1 MKLTRRTFM
10 AGAAG
15 TAAAA
20 LVPIKPTFAGAAAPN
35 SAGNYADNV
44 TFALQQGIDLW
55 GETLLTAPN
64 GPTLEN
70 VQPLL
75 PPANLGSTYVTQSG
89 WYYLPFTDK
98 VPEPATW
105 IQQRDFALHVA
116 DGSQI
121 TAQWCWADFPANR
134 QFVNFFVTPEE
145 GYGSAPDRLDPPA
158 LWGDYLPVL
167 SNSYTDAAGIRWD
180 QESFAARVPETTALV
195 SFVRFTVTRG
205 HGPASATLRLA
216 LQAPGDTSL
225 ASDGLRVTSGADTYL
240 VASAHG
246 NWTAPNLDIPVDL
259 SSGRAELYF
268 AILAEKAPADA
279 LQPAKGSYEK
289 ARAAVASYW
298 RGQLTGGATIDVP
311 EKYALAAMRGTLLQN
326 LVMGWQQAIGNGY
339 ESTDSTFA
347 FVPEVSTS
355 VAPLGEF
362 GFTDSYRKNL
372 QEILR
377 RGQGDGTF
385 PNWEKGI
392 KLQSAAHYYFLTNDA
407 SYIRDNLDTFTG
419 YLSDFSAQRV
429 EDPNGLLAKQ
439 QYGSDI
445 PEAVYGVHHQADGWR
460 GMQDFAIA
468 LRLLGENTLAQQFG
482 DAAGGLKTALE
493 KAIATSSEKLP
504 DGSAYVPISL
514 LDPTA
519 ASAYELIPKN
529 RDGSYWNLTMPYAA
543 ATGIF
548 GDTGPALLRY
558 MYDHGALFLG
568 MTRFNAT
575 GVDPGVIET
584 GAGPTFPAGAAGYD
598 TTGIDQ
604 QYGYSLLKFLA
615 DAGENDRLVL
625 EFYGKLAHD
634 LTPNTFICGEGA
646 TIGTS
651 RAVGRAFRSMWFPP
665 LSANNAVYLR
675 TLRELLIRETRDA
688 DNVPT
693 TLHIAPA
700 TPRNWLAAGKRIAV
714 TDLPTLFGP
723 VSYSL
728 VSNGNRLTATITP
741 PTAESGRLTLT
752 GVVLHARVPAGKRL
766 VSATVNG
773 KPAAISGDTV
783 NLGQIHDEV
792 TVVVQLGSLSVRQPD
807 KARPATVNPGARVSK
822 PGDVLPLNVTVE
834 AFGASTVA
842 GRMRIAEWNGPSVPF
857 SVKSDGRIGWQEITV
872 PLQIPRT
879 TKPGNYRIT
888 LIAEPTGE
896 RRDITVEIGSAQSK
910 PYSQVVLADEPL
922 GYWRLNEISG
932 STAKDSSG
940 HGLDGI
946 YTGDVQFTGSN
957 VVLDGGYIDVPG
969 AAVTGPFTVEAWINP
984 IGSTQQGLLEK
995 YDSPALNGYVFRT
1008 TVGNKLHLET
1018 LWDSPP
1024 AQNPPPGA
1032 TGPTTIYP
1040 GIWHHVAGVFDGSSV
1055 RVYLDGQLE
1064 ASASAPHAP
1073 TAGSGPLRIG
1083 ARGDDANER
1092 LSGGLDEVAIYDHAL
1107 SAAAIKSRWVQGILA
1122 GRN

>member
-1 MKLTRRTFM
+1 MKLTRRTFL
-10 AGAAG
+10 AG

-20 LVPIKPTFAGAAAPN
+20 LVPIRPTFAGAAAPPN
-35 SAGNYADNV
+35 SAANYADNV

-64 GPTLEN
+64 GPTFDN
-70 VQPLL
+70 VKPLL
-75 PPANLGSTYVTQSG
+75 PPANIGSTYITQSG

-105 IQQRDFALHVA
+105 LQQRDFALHVA

-134 QFVNFFVTPEE
+134 QFVNFYVTPDEI
-145 GYGSAPDRLDPPA
+145 YGSAQDRLDPPT

-167 SNSYTDAAGIRWD
+167 SNSYVDATGIRWD
-180 QESFAARVPETTALV
+180 QESFAARVAETTALV

-205 HGPASATLRLA
+205 HGPATATLRLA
-216 LQAPGDTSL
+216 LQAPGDTVT
-225 ASDGLRVTSGADTYL
+225 SDGLRITSGADSYVVSGTRG
-240 VASAHG
+240 S
-246 NWTAPNLDIPVDL
+246 WSAPNLDVPVDL

-279 LQPAKGSYEK
+279 LKPAKQSYEK
-289 ARAAVASYW
+289 ARAALASYW
-298 RGQLTGGATIDVP
+298 RGQLGGGATIDIP
-311 EKYALAAMRGTLLQN
+311 EPYAVKAMRGTMLQN

-339 ESTDSTFA
+339 EATDSSFA

-362 GFTDSYRKNL
+362 GYTDSYRKNL

-419 YLSDFSAQRV
+419 YLSDFSAQRAK
-429 EDPNGLLAKQ
+429 DPNGLLAKQ

-482 DAAGGLKTALE
+482 NEADGLKTALD
-493 KAIATSSEKLP
+493 KAIATSSEKLA
-504 DGSAYVPISL
+504 DGSEYVPISL

-548 GDTGPALLRY
+548 GNSGPAVLRY
-558 MYDHGALFLG
+558 MYNHGALFLG

-615 DAGENDRLVL
+615 DRNENDRLVL

-646 TIGTS
+646 TVGTS

-675 TLRELLIRETRDA
+675 TLRELLIREIRDA

-693 TLHIAPA
+693 TLHITPA
-700 TPRNWLAAGKRIAV
+700 TPRNWLDSGKRIAV

-723 VSYSL
+723 VSFSL
-728 VSNGNRLTATITP
+728 VANGNRLTATITP
-741 PTAESGRLTLT
+741 PAAESGRLLLQ

-766 VSATVNG
+766 VSAAVNG
-773 KPAAISGDTV
+773 KSAAISGDAI
-783 NLGQIHDEV
+783 NLGAIHGTV
-792 TVVVQLGSLSVRQPD
+792 TVVVQLGPASARQVD
-807 KARPATVNPGARVSK
+807 RARPATVNPAARVSK
-822 PGDVLPLNVTVE
+822 PGDVLPLAVTVE
-834 AFGASTVA
+834 AFGAATVN
-842 GRMRIAEWNGPSVPF
+842 GRVRVAQWSSPSVPF
-857 SVKSDGRIGWQEITV
+857 SVKCGGRIAWQEITV
-872 PLQIPRT
+872 PLHIPRS
-879 TKPGNYRIT
+879 TKPGNYQIT
-888 LIAEPTGE
+888 LIADPSGE
-896 RRDITVEIGSAQSK
+896 RRDITVEVGVAAAK
-910 PYSQVVLADEPL
+910 PYSQLVLADKPL
-922 GYWRLNEISG
+922 GYWRLNETTG
-932 STAKDSSG
+932 TTAKDSSG
-940 HGLDGI
+940 HGLDGT
-946 YTGDVQFTGSN
+946 YTGEVQFNGRN
-957 VVLDGGYIDVPG
+957 VVLNGGYIDVPG

-984 IGSTQQGLLEK
+984 TGSTQQGLLEK
-995 YDSPALNGYVFRT
+995 YDTPALNGYVFRT

-1024 AQNPPPGA
+1024 AQSPPPGA
-1032 TGPTTIYP
+1032 TGATTVYP
-1040 GIWHHVAGVFDGSSV
+1040 GIWHHVAGVFDGSTV
-1055 RVYLDGQLE
+1055 RVYLDGELE
-1064 ASASAPHAP
+1064 ASAAAPHAP

-1107 SAAAIKSRWVQGILA
+1107 SAAAIRSRWVQGILA